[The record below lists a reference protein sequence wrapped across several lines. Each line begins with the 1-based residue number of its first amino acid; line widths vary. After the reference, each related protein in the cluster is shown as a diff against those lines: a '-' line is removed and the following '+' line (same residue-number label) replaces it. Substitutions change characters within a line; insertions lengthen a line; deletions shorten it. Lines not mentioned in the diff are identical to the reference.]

1 MTPIKISRQLEAPRT
16 EAWEKL
22 SDLGSHDTWMKDA
35 DSIEFLTDRKSGV
48 GARMRV
54 PTRIGIFRT
63 IDILEVVDWVDGQSI
78 AVNHQGLVS
87 GSGRFT
93 LSGDGA
99 RTMMTWTETLSFPW
113 WLGGAVTAWLA
124 KPVLKLIWAG
134 NLKRFANQISRE

>member
-1 MTPIKISRQLEAPRT
+1 MTPIKISQQIQAPRT
-16 EAWEKL
+16 RAWEKL
-22 SDLGSHDTWMKDA
+22 SDLGSHDTWMRDA
-35 DSIEFLTDRKSGV
+35 ESIEFLTDRKSGV

-93 LSGDGA
+93 LSGDDG
-99 RTMMTWTETLSFPW
+99 RTTMTWTETLSFPW

-124 KPVLKLIWAG
+124 RPVLKLIWAG